1 MKRMLRVICVFVAAA
16 PLAANAMAADLKAAD
31 IAGRWQGTTWAREAG
46 GNLTLDVVACGAGW
60 CGIKVAADDS
70 CGGTALELDGGA
82 AEGDNIVFKGT
93 LELAPGTAPYVV
105 QTYLIPASENSPV
118 ALQIVGDTGGEFR
131 AYRRSFP
138 FEAQMARTR
147 DPVCH
152 APQTVSSLAR

>member
-1 MKRMLRVICVFVAAA
+1 MRDQGRGRRKLRRY
-16 PLAANAMAADLKAAD
+16 PLK
-31 IAGRWQGTTWAREAG
+31 
-46 GNLTLDVVACGAGW
+46 
-60 CGIKVAADDS
+60 
-70 CGGTALELDGGA
+70 LDGGA

-93 LELAPGTAPYVV
+93 LELAPGTAPYIV

-152 APQTVSSLAR
+152 APRTVSSLAR